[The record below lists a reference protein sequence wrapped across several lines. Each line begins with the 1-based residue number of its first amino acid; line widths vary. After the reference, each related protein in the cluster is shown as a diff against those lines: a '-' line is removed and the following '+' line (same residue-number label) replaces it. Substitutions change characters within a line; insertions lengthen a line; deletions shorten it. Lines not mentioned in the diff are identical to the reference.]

1 MCDIDR
7 SKLQLILKGNP
18 KWQPRTPQAIF
29 QSIRPVRENR
39 RAIRKRS
46 AKSANA
52 QTGRVESADADVA
65 SSSKPNH
72 LRSRATHLQKIICQ
86 QEPEVLFE
94 YFNTFFIPKAN
105 QLPSYCRSSDTDQL
119 SNP

>member
-7 SKLQLILKGNP
+7 TKLQLILKGNP
-18 KWQPRTPQAIF
+18 KWRLRTPQAIF
-29 QSIRPVRENR
+29 QSIRTARESR
-39 RAIRKRS
+39 RAIRKRR
-46 AKSANA
+46 AKSTNA
-52 QTGRVESADADVA
+52 QIERVENADADVT
-65 SSSKPNH
+65 SSSQPNH
-72 LRSRATHLQKIICQ
+72 LRSRATHLQVIICQ

-94 YFNTFFIPKAN
+94 YFNTLFIPKSN